1 MGCCFIRINAPQ
13 YSSAPTLNVE
23 NQRLQERVIEL
34 ENALVGATKDSWGNT
49 FGSSGINVLNFNRSR

>member
-1 MGCCFIRINAPQ
+1 M
-13 YSSAPTLNVE
+13 NVE